1 MVKTKTVWCCKECG
15 AKQVKWAG
23 SCSICKEWNTLVE
36 EVEVSQQGVRFDAAC
51 KTKIAQPV
59 RVSEVERGEFKRLQT
74 GLVEFDRLLG
84 GGIVPGSLTL
94 IGGDPGVGKS
104 TLMLQISQ
112 ALAKQGLIVLYV
124 CGEESTEQTA
134 LRAERLKVGSE
145 NLYLLS
151 ETLYA
156 NIKKHVDKLQPDI
169 LIVDSIQ
176 IVYKGELTSAPG
188 SVGQVR
194 EMATEFMHLAK
205 GGGISTFLIGHVT
218 KSGEIAG
225 PRVLEHIVDTVLDF
239 EGDRQMGYRIVRSVK
254 NRFGP
259 TDDIVLFQML
269 RDGLKEVSN
278 PSIIFLEERTHGA
291 PGSAIL
297 PTLEGSRALLVE
309 IQALVSP
316 TAFASASRRSAGI
329 NQNRLAL
336 LLAVL
341 EKRLGYQLHR
351 FDVFVSVAGGLNINE
366 PASDLS
372 VVLAI
377 SSSFAN
383 RAIDQQTVILGE
395 VGLGGEVRGVARL
408 EARLKEAIH
417 MGFTTCIL
425 PKKCL
430 KGLSV
435 EMKKKINLIG
445 VDFVEEAIEKV
456 LKQ

>member
-1 MVKTKTVWCCKECG
+1 MVKTKTVWCCNECG

-23 SCSICKEWNTLVE
+23 SCSMCKQWNTLVE
-36 EVEVSQQGVRFDAAC
+36 EVETSRASVRFDAAC
-51 KTKIAQPV
+51 KTQVAQPV
-59 RVSEVERGEFKRLQT
+59 RVNEVEIGEFRRLQT

-112 ALAKQGLIVLYV
+112 ALAQQGLTVLYV
-124 CGEESTEQTA
+124 CGEESTEQTS

-151 ETLYA
+151 ETLYS
-156 NIKKHVDKLQPDI
+156 NIKQHVDKLKPDI

-176 IVYKGELTSAPG
+176 IVYKGELASAPG

-205 GGGISTFLIGHVT
+205 GNGISTFLIGHVT

-225 PRVLEHIVDTVLDF
+225 PRVLEHIVDVVLDF

-259 TDDIVLFQML
+259 TDDIVLFQMMREGL
-269 RDGLKEVSN
+269 REVSN
-278 PSIIFLEERTHGA
+278 PSIIFLEERMHGA
-291 PGSAIL
+291 PGSTIL

-309 IQALVSP
+309 IQALVSAS
-316 TAFASASRRSAGI
+316 AFASASRRSTGI

-351 FDVFVSVAGGLNINE
+351 FDVFVSVAGGLKINE
-366 PASDLS
+366 PASDLA

-383 RAIDQQTVILGE
+383 IPINQQTVVLGE
-395 VGLGGEVRGVARL
+395 VGLGGEVRGITRL

-417 MGFTTCIL
+417 MGFMTCIL

-430 KGLSV
+430 KSLSG
-435 EMKKKINLIG
+435 ELKKKISLIG
-445 VDFVEEAIEKV
+445 VEFVEEAIEKV
-456 LKQ
+456 LK